1 MEDLQIAYYFAVIM
15 IGFAALAISGFWVV
29 KTQDASLR
37 NFCILYAAFTLMLI
51 LSVLMKYLT
60 LNVESFS
67 GRSWYLLS
75 GMCQMVN
82 YGVIVATV
90 NYFLG
95 LNQTAARKR
104 IAVLFWF
111 TILIFIGF
119 IFSPLSTHLDEAQN
133 IIQLK
138 FGYQVLSVWY
148 LLSFTYAIVLG
159 FTALQQAWN
168 TDKRNF
174 ILGLLIFAT
183 FGYIESLLTFWE
195 NLRTSTVSL
204 TIENGL
210 LFSSI
215 PYMLYGFF
223 VIRHFLSFAPPT
235 PIEVDTP
242 SENFLSTH
250 AITDREREIILK
262 VIEGKSNATIASEL
276 FISLATVKTH
286 LHNIYTKI
294 GVESRFDLL
303 ARVRSVK

>member
-15 IGFAALAISGFWVV
+15 IGFAALAISGFWAV
-29 KTQDASLR
+29 KTQDTSLR

-75 GMCQMVN
+75 GICQMVN
-82 YGVIVATV
+82 YGVIVATA

-95 LNQTAARKR
+95 LNQTPTKKR

-119 IFSPLSTHLDEAQN
+119 IFSPLSTRLDEAQN
-133 IIQLK
+133 IIHLESG
-138 FGYQVLSVWY
+138 FQVLTIWY

-159 FTALQQAWN
+159 FIALQQAWN

-174 ILGLLIFAT
+174 ILGLLIFAL
-183 FGYIESLLTFWE
+183 FGYIESLLTFSE

-235 PIEVDTP
+235 PIEVDSL
-242 SENFLSTH
+242 SESFLSAH

-262 VIEGKSNATIASEL
+262 VIEGKSNATIANEL

-303 ARVRSVK
+303 ARVRSAK

>member
-15 IGFAALAISGFWVV
+15 IGFAALAISVFWAV
-29 KTQDASLR
+29 KTQETSLR

-75 GMCQMVN
+75 GICQVIN

-104 IAVLFWF
+104 ITVLFWF
-111 TILIFIGF
+111 TILIFSGS
-119 IFSPLSTHLDEAQN
+119 IFSPYSTRLNESQN

-183 FGYIESLLTFWE
+183 FGYIESLLTFSE
-195 NLRTSTVSL
+195 NLRTSAVSL

-223 VIRHFLSFAPPT
+223 VIYHFLSFAPPT
-235 PIEVDTP
+235 PIEVDQL
-242 SENFLSTH
+242 SENFLSAH

-303 ARVRSVK
+303 ARVRSAK

>member
-15 IGFAALAISGFWVV
+15 IGFAALAISGFWAV
-29 KTQDASLR
+29 KTQDTSLR

-75 GMCQMVN
+75 GICQVIN

-104 IAVLFWF
+104 ITILFWF

-119 IFSPLSTHLDEAQN
+119 IFSPYSTRLDETQN

-159 FTALQQAWN
+159 FTAMQQAWN

-183 FGYIESLLTFWE
+183 FGYIESLLTFSE

-235 PIEVDTP
+235 PIEVDQL
-242 SENFLSTH
+242 SENFLSAH

-303 ARVRSVK
+303 ARVRSAK

>member
-15 IGFAALAISGFWVV
+15 IGFAALAISGFWAV

-75 GMCQMVN
+75 GICQMVN

-119 IFSPLSTHLDEAQN
+119 IFSPLSTRLNESQN
-133 IIQLK
+133 IIHLESGFK
-138 FGYQVLSVWY
+138 VLTIWY
-148 LLSFTYAIVLG
+148 LLSFTYAIFLG
-159 FTALQQAWN
+159 FIALQQAWN

-174 ILGLLIFAT
+174 ILGLLIFAL
-183 FGYIESLLTFWE
+183 FGYIESLLTFSE

-235 PIEVDTP
+235 PIEVDTL
-242 SENFLSTH
+242 SESFLSAH

-303 ARVRSVK
+303 ARVRSAK

>member
-15 IGFAALAISGFWVV
+15 IGFAALAISGFWAV
-29 KTQDASLR
+29 KTQDDSLR

-75 GMCQMVN
+75 GICQMVN
-82 YGVIVATV
+82 YGVIVATI

-95 LNQTAARKR
+95 LNQTASRKR

-119 IFSPLSTHLDEAQN
+119 IFSPLSTRLDEAQN

-159 FTALQQAWN
+159 FIALQQAWN

-174 ILGLLIFAT
+174 ILGLLIFAL
-183 FGYIESLLTFWE
+183 FGYIESILTFSE
-195 NLRTSTVSL
+195 NLRTSAVSL

-223 VIRHFLSFAPPT
+223 VIRHFLNFAPPP
-235 PIEVDTP
+235 PIEVDTL
-242 SENFLSTH
+242 SESFLSAH

-303 ARVRSVK
+303 AKVRSAK

>member
-15 IGFAALAISGFWVV
+15 IGFAALAISGFWAV
-29 KTQDASLR
+29 KTQDTSLR

-75 GMCQMVN
+75 GICQVIN

-104 IAVLFWF
+104 ITVLFWF

-119 IFSPLSTHLDEAQN
+119 IFSPYSTRLNESQN

-148 LLSFTYAIVLG
+148 LLSFTYAIFLG
-159 FTALQQAWN
+159 FTAMQQAWN

-183 FGYIESLLTFWE
+183 FGYIESLLTFSE
-195 NLRTSTVSL
+195 NLRTSAVSL

-235 PIEVDTP
+235 PIEVDQL

-303 ARVRSVK
+303 ARVRSAK